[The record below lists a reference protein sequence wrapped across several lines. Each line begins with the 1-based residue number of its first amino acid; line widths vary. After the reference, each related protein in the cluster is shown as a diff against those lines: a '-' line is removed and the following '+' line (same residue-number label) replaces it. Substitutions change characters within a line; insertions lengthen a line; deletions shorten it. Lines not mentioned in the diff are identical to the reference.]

1 MTKKKVRFLNMMEV
15 VDFVTIASTFPEDI
29 QFLSDGCLTDAK
41 SLLGIF
47 SMDISKPIHIV
58 IHGNGAAAQ
67 KVCGA
72 LEKYIV

>member
-1 MTKKKVRFLNMMEV
+1 MTKKNVRFQNMMEV

-47 SMDISKPIHIV
+47 SMDISKPIRV
-58 IHGNGAAAQ
+58 LIHGDSAAAR
-67 KVCGA
+67 KVCSA
-72 LEKYIV
+72 LGKYIV